1 MAFVSTALYRV
12 ALGVCSMKS
21 TGVNS
26 DKVYTAVLEVKE
38 DRTVN
43 PSVSGDIEKNLA

>member
-1 MAFVSTALYRV
+1 MAFASTALYRV

-26 DKVYTAVLEVKE
+26 GKVDTAVLEVRE
-38 DRTVN
+38 DRNVN
-43 PSVSGDIEKNLA
+43 SSVSGDIEKSLA